1 MKNRIVT
8 ISAGQLPAVLPG
20 SSLAERRKR
29 NLTEISGMIEAA
41 ARKDSDLI
49 LFGEYAN
56 LDHRS
61 ISQDPKDYVAD
72 AIPGDFVDAVAGMAR
87 KHKINVALPVFG
99 EWKGVVSSY
108 VVFMDRKGKLV
119 DCYQKSH
126 PTMPEQQLGIV
137 AGDDLKVVEL
147 DFGLVGTMTCMDIE
161 YPEVAQVLML
171 RGAELLL
178 FPHVQSGWGEVD
190 WEIRYRSRAVDTG
203 LPILS
208 ACFGFPEGEWRPGKM
223 IGRSGII
230 GRDGGILSEAGR
242 GIGVV
247 TGEVDLAG
255 QRVTEFYF
263 SFPSDRTLAVQASRR
278 PELYADLARPE
289 IRDRALKKLDA
300 KRKSRHT

>member
-1 MKNRIVT
+1 MKSRIVR

-20 SSLAERRKR
+20 SSLAARRKQ
-29 NLTEISGMIEAA
+29 NVSEVSAMIQAA
-41 ARKDSDLI
+41 GKKDSDLI
-49 LFGEYAN
+49 LFGEYSN

-61 ISQDPKDYVAD
+61 ISQDPKDYVTD
-72 AIPGDFVDAVAGMAR
+72 PIPGDLIDIVAGMAR
-87 KHKINVALPVFG
+87 KNKINVALPVFG
-99 EWKGVVSSY
+99 EWRGVVSSY
-108 VVFMDRKGKLV
+108 VVFLDRKGKLV

-137 AGDDLKVVEL
+137 AGNDLKVVEL

-230 GRDGGILSEAGR
+230 GRDGGILCEAGR

-278 PELYADLARPE
+278 PELYTDLARPE
-289 IRDRALKKLDA
+289 IRDRALKKLQA
-300 KRKSRHT
+300 QRKSRNT

>member
-1 MKNRIVT
+1 MKSRMVT
-8 ISAGQLPAVLPG
+8 ISAGQLPAVLQG
-20 SSLAERRKR
+20 STLAARRKH
-29 NLTEISGMIEAA
+29 NMAEIAAMIQTAG
-41 ARKDSDLI
+41 KKNSDLI

-61 ISQDPKDYVAD
+61 ISQDPKDYVTD
-72 AIPGDFVDAVAGMAR
+72 PIPGDFIDVVADMAR
-87 KHKINVALPVFG
+87 KHKINVAMPVFG

-108 VVFMDRKGKLV
+108 VVFLDRKGKLV

-126 PTMPEQQLGIV
+126 PTMPEQHLGIV
-137 AGDDLKVVEL
+137 AGNDLKVVEL

-230 GRDGGILSEAGR
+230 GRDGGILCEGGR

-263 SFPSDRTLAVQASRR
+263 SFPSNRTLAVQASRR
-278 PELYADLARPE
+278 PELYADLARPD
-289 IRDRALKKLDA
+289 IRDKALKKLQA
-300 KRKSRHT
+300 KKKR

>member
-8 ISAGQLPAVLPG
+8 LSAGQLPAVLPG
-20 SSLAERRKR
+20 SSLAARRKQ
-29 NLTEISGMIEAA
+29 NVTEISAMIKAA
-41 ARKDSDLI
+41 GSKNSDLI

-61 ISQDPKDYVAD
+61 ISQDPKDYKAD
-72 AIPGDFVDAVAGMAR
+72 AIPGEFVESVAAAAR
-87 KHKINVALPVFG
+87 KSSINVALPVFG
-99 EWKGVVSSY
+99 EWRGAISSY
-108 VVFMDRKGKLV
+108 VVFINRKGELV

-126 PTMPEQQLGIV
+126 PTMPEQNLGIV
-137 AGDDLKVVEL
+137 AGNDLKIVEL

-230 GRDGGILSEAGR
+230 GRDGGILCEAGR
-242 GIGVV
+242 GVGVV

-255 QRVTEFYF
+255 TRVTEFYF
-263 SFPSDRTLAVQASRR
+263 PFPSDRTQAVRASRR
-278 PELYADLARPE
+278 PELYKDLTNVE
-289 IRDRALKKLDA
+289 IRNIALKKLQA
-300 KRKSRHT
+300 SRKHRDK

>member
-1 MKNRIVT
+1 MKSRIT
-8 ISAGQLPAVLPG
+8 RISAGQLPAVLPG
-20 SSLAERRKR
+20 STLAARRKQ
-29 NLTEISGMIEAA
+29 NIDEISAMIQAA
-41 ARKDSDLI
+41 GRKGSDLI

-72 AIPGDFVDAVAGMAR
+72 PIPGDLIDKVSGFAR
-87 KHKINVALPVFG
+87 KNKINVALPVFG
-99 EWKGVVSSY
+99 EWKGVISSY
-108 VVFMDRKGKLV
+108 VVFLDRKGKLV

-126 PTMPEQQLGIV
+126 PTMPEQELGIV
-137 AGDDLKVVEL
+137 AGNDLKVIEL
-147 DFGLVGTMTCMDIE
+147 DFGMVGTMTCMDIE

-203 LPILS
+203 LPVLS

-230 GRDGGILSEAGR
+230 GRDGGILCEAGR

-247 TGEVDLAG
+247 TGEIDLAG

-263 SFPSDRTLAVQASRR
+263 TFPVDRTLAVQASRR
-278 PELYADLARPE
+278 PELYADLTQPE
-289 IRDRALKKLDA
+289 IRNNALAKLQT
-300 KRKSRHT
+300 KRKRRNT

>member
-1 MKNRIVT
+1 MKSRMVR

-20 SSLAERRKR
+20 SSLAARRKR
-29 NLTEISGMIEAA
+29 NVSEISAMIQAA
-41 ARKDSDLI
+41 GKKDSDLI

-72 AIPGDFVDAVAGMAR
+72 PIPGDLVDVVAGLAR
-87 KHKINVALPVFG
+87 KNSINVALPVFG
-99 EWKGVVSSY
+99 EWKGVISSY
-108 VVFMDRKGKLV
+108 VVFMNRKGKLV

-137 AGDDLKVVEL
+137 AGNDLKIVEL

-208 ACFGFPEGEWRPGKM
+208 ACFGFPDGEWRPGKM

-230 GRDGGILSEAGR
+230 GRDGGILCEAGR

-263 SFPSDRTLAVQASRR
+263 PFPSDRTLAVQASRR
-278 PELYADLARPE
+278 PELYADLARTE
-289 IRDRALKKLDA
+289 IRDRALRKLQTR
-300 KRKSRHT
+300 RKNRNT